1 MSTQPWGPHGPTVP
15 DHTTTPNPTPS
26 SPYQNI
32 GGADFSQAPAGMA
45 GSSGGSG
52 GPLAQIV
59 FSLILFVLLWIPMA
73 CLYPLTSVSAIVAG
87 LASYAILLRAL
98 PADLQPT
105 AFVGAFAV
113 GAAVIFFVYRIE
125 YRLAQQA
132 VFRLGR
138 QVVRMLLLAA
148 WAIPIIQLSMGATAP
163 TTSTAY
169 ILTAMNH
176 PLWLAGWLANPK
188 NLVIW
193 LVVVAALHYLIWTR
207 EGFRAWWHRRLVYLG
222 LK

>member
-32 GGADFSQAPAGMA
+32 GGADFSQASAGMA
-45 GSSGGSG
+45 SGNPAAG
-52 GPLAQIV
+52 GIGAQIV
-59 FSLILFVLLWIPMA
+59 LSLILFVLLWIPMA

-98 PADLQPT
+98 PVDLQPT
-105 AFVGAFAV
+105 AFVGAFVV

-125 YRLAQQA
+125 CRLAQVT

-138 QVVRMLLLAA
+138 HVVRMVLLGA

-169 ILTAMNH
+169 ILSAMNH

-188 NLVIW
+188 HLVIW
-193 LVVVAALHYLIWTR
+193 LVVLAALHFMIWHWQ
-207 EGFRAWWHRRLVYLG
+207 GFRSWWHGRLVYLG